1 MNRRELDQ
9 TEIQELLHNNV
20 PPVPSNSSF
29 PEASTGRAE
38 GAPSVMIPPM
48 RNWRAA
54 GVTLFRE
61 VEEELDRGGTF
72 TKTLADRLF
81 IADGIESHVT
91 PF

>member
-9 TEIQELLHNNV
+9 TKIQELLHNNV

-61 VEEELDRGGTF
+61 VDRGGGTF